1 MGVVPMPADFGDVDN
16 QSFTISSFRLQIG
29 AVMPQAKVAY
39 ETYCRLAADGRNA
52 ALITHGYS
60 QQPSRGRSQSGKRQF
75 AGLVGPAVSASTRG
89 PSSPVARLAT
99 DPEPLMGE
107 RR

>member
-1 MGVVPMPADFGDVDN
+1 MGVVPMPADFGAFAN

-52 ALITHGYS
+52 ALITHGYT
-60 QQPSRGRSQSGKRQF
+60 QQPSRGRVAILQTAICRVGGTGCVSVNPRTGKPC
-75 AGLVGPAVSASTRG
+75 GSARYRPG
-89 PSSPVARLAT
+89 AA
-99 DPEPLMGE
+99 DG
-107 RR
+107 

>member
-1 MGVVPMPADFGDVDN
+1 MPADFGAVEN

-52 ALITHGYS
+52 ALVTHGYTS
-60 QQPSRGRSQSGKRQF
+60 SHHAAGRNPANGNLPGWWDRLCQHQPADRQALWLGSLPTRSR
-75 AGLVGPAVSASTRG
+75 
-89 PSSPVARLAT
+89 
-99 DPEPLMGE
+99 
-107 RR
+107 

>member
-1 MGVVPMPADFGDVDN
+1 LGPSITKFHY
-16 QSFTISSFRLQIG
+16 IEFRLQIG

-52 ALITHGYS
+52 ALITHGYT
-60 QQPSRGRSQSGKRQF
+60 QRPSRGWSQFGKRQF
-75 AGLVGPAVSASTRG
+75 AGLVRPVVSASTRG
-89 PSSPVARLAT
+89 PASPVARLAT